1 MCTQK
6 SRGFFYFFSACL
18 WNEKESLF
26 PSPQKTIALF
36 DCPVYNIDK
45 GITAHKGL
53 TSTIWFRITTPS
65 LAKVPGWFF
74 YALNHYRQNVKT
86 NVSNA
91 KMNIPKAI
99 KSLKSK
105 CFISTTPI
113 LCKNRGQPP
122 CNTVIPFSYHNTSQ
136 SFIAIPNP
144 VFSAVWPAD

>member
-1 MCTQK
+1 MAHK
-6 SRGFFYFFSACL
+6 
-18 WNEKESLF
+18 KESLF
-26 PSPQKTIALF
+26 SSSQKIIALF
-36 DCPVYNIDK
+36 SCLHYNIVK
-45 GITAHKGL
+45 GTTAHKGL

-91 KMNIPKAI
+91 KMNIPKDI

-122 CNTVIPFSYHNTSQ
+122 CNTVVPVLILTSQ
-136 SFIAIPNP
+136 KANCNSYFDRCFAI
-144 VFSAVWPAD
+144 